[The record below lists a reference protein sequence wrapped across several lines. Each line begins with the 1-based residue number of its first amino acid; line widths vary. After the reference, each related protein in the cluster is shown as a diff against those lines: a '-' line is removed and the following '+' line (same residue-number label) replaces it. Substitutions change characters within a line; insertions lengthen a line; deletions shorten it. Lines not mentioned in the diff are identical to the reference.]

1 MDIANNWTIVIGI
14 TTVISMTLY
23 WSNQAYLSPIIKREE
38 HIKNK
43 VKDDINKKVKELG
56 ENIEIA
62 EQEQEALIE
71 EIYDILEI
79 KKVLRELKETFGR
92 KMVPIGIL
100 ICIFSIG
107 LVSIWES
114 YSSNIFNILFFI
126 TLFSILIF
134 SDSFNKMRQFENH
147 LSRYLEGED
156 PTDIIMN

>member
-14 TTVISMTLY
+14 ATVISITLH
-23 WSNQAYLSPIIKREE
+23 WSNQTYLSPIIKREE

-43 VKDDINKKVKELG
+43 VKDDIDKKVKKLG
-56 ENIEIA
+56 ENIEIE

-79 KKVLRELKETFGR
+79 KKVLRELKEAFGR
-92 KMVPIGIL
+92 DMVPIGIL

-114 YSSNIFNILFFI
+114 YGSNFFGILLFS
-126 TLFSILIF
+126 TLFSIVIF
-134 SDSFNKMRQFENH
+134 FNSFIKMRRFENH

-156 PTDIIMN
+156 PTDIIMT